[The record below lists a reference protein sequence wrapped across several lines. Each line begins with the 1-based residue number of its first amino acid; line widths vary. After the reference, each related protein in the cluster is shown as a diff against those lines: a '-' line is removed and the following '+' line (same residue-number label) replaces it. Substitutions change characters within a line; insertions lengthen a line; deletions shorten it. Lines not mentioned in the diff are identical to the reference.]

1 MIIGSIDIAKKVL
14 IIAEAGNCHEGD
26 IGRAKEMVH
35 RAKEVGADAIK
46 FQTIVPERLVSADQ
60 TERLMRLRQFQLA
73 YTQFEELA
81 AEIFG
86 KEAIQDRIGKVLEIG
101 GLKEKSLA
109 ALRAGIKTIVIPKD
123 NLRDLVD
130 LPKDAKAKLTFIPAR
145 SVQEVLDVALQKPK
159 RARRA

>member
-60 TERLMRLRQFQLA
+60 TERLVRLRQFQLA

-81 AEIFG
+81 AEAAAEAYTEG
-86 KEAIQDRIGKVLEIG
+86 KRV
-101 GLKEKSLA
+101 
-109 ALRAGIKTIVIPKD
+109 P
-123 NLRDLVD
+123 
-130 LPKDAKAKLTFIPAR
+130 LPKPEESK
-145 SVQEVLDVALQKPK
+145 
-159 RARRA
+159 